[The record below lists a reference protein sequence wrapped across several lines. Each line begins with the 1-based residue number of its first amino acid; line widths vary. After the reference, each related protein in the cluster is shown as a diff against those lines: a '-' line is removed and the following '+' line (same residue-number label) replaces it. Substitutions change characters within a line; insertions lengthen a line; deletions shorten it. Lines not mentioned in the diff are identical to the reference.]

1 MNTLNKK
8 KKHVASTEYKSG
20 AFQTLDKGVSLKKWY
35 KNLVLT
41 VIFIACDWKRKERGT
56 ETGVIPELQDKV

>member
-1 MNTLNKK
+1 
-8 KKHVASTEYKSG
+8 
-20 AFQTLDKGVSLKKWY
+20 VSLKKWY

-41 VIFIACDWKRKERGT
+41 VIVIASDWERKERGT